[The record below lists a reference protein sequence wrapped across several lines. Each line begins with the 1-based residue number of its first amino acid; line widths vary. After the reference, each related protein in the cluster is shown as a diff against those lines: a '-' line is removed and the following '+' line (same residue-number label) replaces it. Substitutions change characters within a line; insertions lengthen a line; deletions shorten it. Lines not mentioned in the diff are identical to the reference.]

1 MIEHVDG
8 FVKKSAL
15 YFKEKCAPLLSVPD
29 DNFRFSGIVRIGILN
44 ALSLIFLNFT
54 LHPNRLD
61 CDDNFLQ
68 PIALKIKEHQR
79 KHETIKFLSLSD
91 SAMQMINSKGW
102 QDCPNSLWI
111 SLDHGEALE
120 LNQRYDEAL
129 TLYHELIFKSEK
141 MKKWDLMALANI
153 SAARCYESISRSSE
167 CLTHL
172 NLSRTLIETHHLD
185 TVLATFSYR
194 YSSYHRLF
202 NNKDTAL
209 KYAALSVHLGHLYHV
224 NRAVFDG
231 HLLLGILS
239 KDLDSSIFHFK
250 RAIEIFSLDGDFHG
264 AASQNLNIASKLINA
279 GRYDEAEKEINKS
292 LAYIDKIEKET
303 KNYFYILQRWHNL
316 KSMLFE
322 KRKSIDSAYYH
333 LLKANE
339 FNKQSEWYID
349 QEKITKNSI
358 DFAVFKEKEKSRYL
372 ENISGVMK
380 WGIFILTAGIII
392 IWFLYNSN
400 RKKHKEIIKQ
410 NSLIQRQNI
419 SLEQSVHKQS
429 LLLSEVHH
437 RIKNSLQLVL
447 SLLRIKDNDP
457 LSHQL
462 TPYLNEISSKL
473 KSISLIHEQLYNT
486 GEFEKIEMQKYFQNL
501 LTQFNILPD
510 AELTFEYS
518 IKAEGIF
525 LNVETAMPIGIIC
538 SELIGNSI
546 KYARIPGKKLFINI
560 NLEFIE
566 NKFVLRYEDNGPGIP
581 KNIMDKNPATVG
593 LMLIKNMVRQLQA
606 ESSTSNHFG
615 AHFQMNFVEKIIS
628 KV

>member
-1 MIEHVDG
+1 MIEQVG
-8 FVKKSAL
+8 EFLNKSVL
-15 YFKEKCAPLLSVPD
+15 SIKEKYSPALSVPEN
-29 DNFRFSGIVRIGILN
+29 NFQFSGNVRIGILIV
-44 ALSLIFLNFT
+44 LPLIFLNFT
-54 LHPNRLD
+54 LHLKGLD
-61 CDDNFLQ
+61 CDDNVLQ
-68 PIALKIKEHQR
+68 PLAIKIKEHQL
-79 KHETIKFLSLSD
+79 KHETIKFLTLSD
-91 SAMQMINSKGW
+91 SAMQIIKSKGW
-102 QDCPNSLWI
+102 QDCPNLLWI
-111 SLDHGEALE
+111 VLDHGEALE
-120 LNQRYDEAL
+120 LNMRHDDAL
-129 TLYHELIFKSEK
+129 ILYHELILKSEK
-141 MKKWDLMALANI
+141 IKKWNLMAFAHI
-153 SAARCYESISRSSE
+153 AAARCYEAIGRSSE
-167 CLTHL
+167 CLYHL
-172 NLSRTLIETHHLD
+172 NISKTLIETHQLD

-194 YSSYHRLF
+194 FSSYHRLYD
-202 NNKDTAL
+202 NKDTAF
-209 KYAALSVHLGHLYHV
+209 KYASQSVHLGHLYQV

-239 KDLDSSIFHFK
+239 KNLDSSILHFK
-250 RAIEIFSLDGDFHG
+250 KAIDIFSLNGDFHG
-264 AASQNLNIASKLINA
+264 AASQNLNIVSKLIQE
-279 GRYDEAEKEINKS
+279 GRHDEAEKEIQMS

-303 KNYFYILQRWHNL
+303 KNYFYILQRWHHL
-316 KSMLFE
+316 KSMLFV

-339 FNKQSEWYID
+339 FHKQSEWYID
-349 QEKITKNSI
+349 QEKITENSI

-372 ENISGVMK
+372 ENISGIMK
-380 WGIFILTAGIII
+380 WGIFILTAGIIL

-410 NSLIQRQNI
+410 NSLIQHQNI
-419 SLEQSVHKQS
+419 SLEQAVQKQS

-437 RIKNSLQLVL
+437 RIKNSLQLIL

-486 GEFEKIEMQKYFQNL
+486 GEFEKIEMQKYFENL

-510 AELTFEYS
+510 ADLTFEYS
-518 IKAEGIF
+518 INAEGVF

-538 SELIGNSI
+538 SELIGNSL

-560 NLEFIE
+560 KLELIE

-581 KNIMDKNPATVG
+581 ENIMDKNPDSVG
-593 LMLIKNMVRQLQA
+593 LNLIKNMVRQLQA
-606 ESSTSNHFG
+606 ESSTSNQNGTHFY
-615 AHFQMNFVEKIIS
+615 MNFVEKIIS